1 MKKNKF
7 ITSTIIL
14 IIGSILTKFINMG
27 IRILVSRVIGSV
39 GMGVYMLVVPI
50 FSLFISLSQMGL
62 PVAISKLV
70 SEKRNNNKNIIASAT
85 ITIMIFNV
93 FLLAIIFL
101 TASYI
106 SNYLLQD
113 ERTYK
118 AIISMALVLPFISI
132 SSILRGY
139 YFGKQR
145 MFPHV
150 FSNTIEDIIRMILI
164 FIGLPIAYKS
174 GLESA
179 ISFIILTNIASESVS
194 IIILLLFTPKG
205 SKFKVEDLKPNKEN
219 IKNIFKIG
227 IPTTGSRL
235 ISSIGGCLESIILTF
250 VLLKMGYSNN
260 YILSEYGIINGFIL
274 PIVLL
279 PSFFSG
285 AIASSLLPIVSEA
298 YVNKKYDYIKSKL
311 KQALSFSFVI
321 GLVFVIFILIFGD
334 QVLLILYKTK
344 SSYLKLV
351 APFFIIYYLQAPLSG
366 FMQAIGLSKEGML
379 DNLVG
384 IIIKLSLLFILGFL
398 KIGLYNLIIALI
410 ADITIVTFLHF
421 YHIKK
426 DLKNKSF

>member
-179 ISFIILTNIASESVS
+179 ISFIILIE
-194 IIILLLFTPKG
+194 
-205 SKFKVEDLKPNKEN
+205 
-219 IKNIFKIG
+219 IF
-227 IPTTGSRL
+227 
-235 ISSIGGCLESIILTF
+235 CL
-250 VLLKMGYSNN
+250 
-260 YILSEYGIINGFIL
+260 
-274 PIVLL
+274 
-279 PSFFSG
+279 
-285 AIASSLLPIVSEA
+285 
-298 YVNKKYDYIKSKL
+298 
-311 KQALSFSFVI
+311 
-321 GLVFVIFILIFGD
+321 
-334 QVLLILYKTK
+334 
-344 SSYLKLV
+344 
-351 APFFIIYYLQAPLSG
+351 
-366 FMQAIGLSKEGML
+366 
-379 DNLVG
+379 
-384 IIIKLSLLFILGFL
+384 
-398 KIGLYNLIIALI
+398 
-410 ADITIVTFLHF
+410 
-421 YHIKK
+421 
-426 DLKNKSF
+426 